1 MDGASARAGV
11 AGSKPSRT
19 SIGRHSGRL
28 PRAEVRSNDLYSNR
42 ASGGET
48 GGKDMELSRERGA
61 AASLIAVRVKLAP
74 QEGSE
79 RTNEWWR
86 PSCTLT
92 AHTRHGTVSSHRRM
106 TNGDEYGAHAPEE
119 EPPSTQW
126 RAAPARQAQGSRLH
140 RPARRRQW
148 HCEFRCTPPCWLGH
162 CRTTRAAPLE
172 RAIPHVWLRGRQ
184 HKPRH
189 FGTHHLGL

>member
-79 RTNEWWR
+79 RTN
-86 PSCTLT
+86 
-92 AHTRHGTVSSHRRM
+92 A
-106 TNGDEYGAHAPEE
+106 
-119 EPPSTQW
+119 
-126 RAAPARQAQGSRLH
+126 
-140 RPARRRQW
+140 
-148 HCEFRCTPPCWLGH
+148 
-162 CRTTRAAPLE
+162 
-172 RAIPHVWLRGRQ
+172 
-184 HKPRH
+184 
-189 FGTHHLGL
+189 

>member
-61 AASLIAVRVKLAP
+61 LRRDDRRASKLAP

-79 RTNEWWR
+79 RTNGVYLDLAASSQPTLGTG
-86 PSCTLT
+86 PSPLT
-92 AHTRHGTVSSHRRM
+92 DG
-106 TNGDEYGAHAPEE
+106 
-119 EPPSTQW
+119 
-126 RAAPARQAQGSRLH
+126 
-140 RPARRRQW
+140 
-148 HCEFRCTPPCWLGH
+148 
-162 CRTTRAAPLE
+162 
-172 RAIPHVWLRGRQ
+172 
-184 HKPRH
+184 
-189 FGTHHLGL
+189 